1 MHENF
6 TRRVESQVP
15 RKYRPPASSKRR
27 RSRTVEYDFPTP
39 AESPETAVAEEGEEY
54 EDDDIDYAD
63 EPVIEATT
71 PAGRSIADRSERH
84 VRRDYSYVRADVIRI
99 AAFGAVLIVALI
111 IGGIIR

>member
-1 MHENF
+1 
-6 TRRVESQVP
+6 VP

-27 RSRTVEYDFPTP
+27 KSRTVEYDFPTP
-39 AESPETAVAEEGEEY
+39 TEAPETAVAEEEGEEY

-63 EPVIEATT
+63 EPVIETT
-71 PAGRSIADRSERH
+71 ASVGRSIADRPERH

-99 AAFGAVLIVALI
+99 AVFGAVLIAALI